1 MTHLQFDNR
10 LRAQLPGDPEQG
22 PRRREVL
29 AAWSAVRPTPVA
41 APTLL
46 AYSADVAQ
54 RLGLRAEDLASPQFA
69 EVFGGNALY
78 PGMQPWAVNYGGHQF
93 GHWAGQLGDGRAI
106 SLGEAIGVDGG
117 RYELQLKGAGPTPYS
132 RGADGRAVLRSSI
145 REFLCS
151 EAMHYLGV
159 PTTRALSLVGT
170 GDAVVRDMFYD
181 GHPRREPGAI
191 VCRVAPSFIR
201 FGNFELPAARGDVD
215 LLRQWVDFTLARD
228 FPDLPGSGE
237 DRIAAWF
244 GQVCERTA
252 VMVAHWMRVGFVH
265 GVMNTDNMSILGL
278 TIDYGPYG
286 WVDDYDPDWTP
297 NTTDAQGRRYR
308 FGTQPQVAYWNLGR
322 LAQALSPLFGDAAP
336 LQAGL
341 DQFHRIAA
349 WFGQVCERTAVM
361 VAHWMRVGFVHGV
374 MNTDNMS
381 ILGLTIDYGPYG
393 WVDDYDPD
401 WTPNTTDAQG
411 RRYRFGTQPQV
422 AYWNLGRLAQAL
434 SPLFGDAAPLQAGLD
449 QFRDTY
455 LACDRRDTAA
465 KLGLAECQ
473 DEDLHLIDDLRALM
487 REAEMDMTLTFRR
500 LMDLS
505 PQRPDATVLREAFY
519 DETKRAAQAPALDA
533 WLQRYAARCL
543 QDGASDAVRASRMRA
558 ANPRYVLRNYLAQ
571 QAIDQAEQGDLS
583 GVHALLEVM
592 QRPYDD
598 QSGREAFAAKRPDWA
613 RDRAG
618 CSMLSCSS

>member
-1 MTHLQFDNR
+1 MTTLQFDNR
-10 LRAQLPGDPEQG
+10 LRQQLPGDPEQG
-22 PRRREVL
+22 PRRREVR
-29 AAWSAVRPTPVA
+29 AAWSAVAPTPVA
-41 APTLL
+41 APRLL

-54 RLGLRAEDLASPQFA
+54 RLGLDAAEIGSARFA
-69 EVFGGNALY
+69 EVFAGNAVY

-151 EAMHYLGV
+151 EAMHHLGV
-159 PTTRALSLVGT
+159 PTTRALSLVTT

-181 GHPRREPGAI
+181 GRPQREPGAI

-201 FGNFELPAARGDVD
+201 FGNFELPGARGDLA
-215 LLRQWVDFTLARD
+215 LLRQWVDFTIARD
-228 FPDLPGSGE
+228 FPQLEGAGE
-237 DRIAAWF
+237 ALYAAWF
-244 GQVCERTA
+244 AQVCERTA

-322 LAQALSPLFGDAAP
+322 LAQALAPLFADQAR
-336 LQAGL
+336 LQQGL
-341 DQFHRIAA
+341 DR
-349 WFGQVCERTAVM
+349 
-361 VAHWMRVGFVHGV
+361 
-374 MNTDNMS
+374 
-381 ILGLTIDYGPYG
+381 
-393 WVDDYDPD
+393 
-401 WTPNTTDAQG
+401 
-411 RRYRFGTQPQV
+411 
-422 AYWNLGRLAQAL
+422 
-434 SPLFGDAAPLQAGLD
+434 
-449 QFRDTY
+449 FRDTY
-455 LACDRRDTAA
+455 LACDRHDTAA
-465 KLGLAECQ
+465 KLGLDNCR
-473 DEDLHLIDDLRALM
+473 DEDLHLIDALRALM
-487 REAEMDMTLTFRR
+487 RNAEMDMTLTFRG
-500 LMDLS
+500 LIAFS
-505 PQRPDATVLREAFY
+505 QENPDPDPLHEAFY
-519 DETKRAAQAPALDA
+519 DQDKRLAHAVPLQA
-533 WLQRYAARCL
+533 WLQRYAARL
-543 QDGASDAVRASRMRA
+543 RQDTLSPEQRRERMRL

-571 QAIDQAEQGDLS
+571 QAIDLAEQGDAS
-583 GVHALLEVM
+583 GVQELLEVM
-592 QRPYDD
+592 RRPYDD
-598 QSGREAFAAKRPDWA
+598 QPGRDAFAARRPDWA